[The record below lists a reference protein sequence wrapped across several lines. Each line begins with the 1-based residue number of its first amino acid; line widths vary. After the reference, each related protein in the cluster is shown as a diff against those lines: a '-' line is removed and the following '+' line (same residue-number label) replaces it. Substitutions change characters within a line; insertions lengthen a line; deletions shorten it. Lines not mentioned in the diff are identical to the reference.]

1 MTLSESGGPGDVR
14 RGSATDPEGKG
25 DATMTTEEPRAG
37 AGSDGDYE
45 APIGTL
51 FLLTIY
57 VIVLVGMWVTM
68 YWLLVS
74 R

>member
-1 MTLSESGGPGDVR
+1 
-14 RGSATDPEGKG
+14 
-25 DATMTTEEPRAG
+25 MTTEEPRSG

-45 APIGTL
+45 APVGTL

-57 VIVLVGMWVTM
+57 VIVLAGMWATM
-68 YWLLVS
+68 YWMLVS